1 MIADGEKNTKKIKK
15 QKTGVPFVMPTY
27 AGGKSIAVGRVYFA
41 VPDGCKICADADN
54 TLIKNEG
61 DLLRITLI
69 KNESE
74 GIDKD
79 ADRAALCAKLTG
91 SKKPKYILQNENIII
106 AYSKNAEAGK
116 EEEPYWISYYVVM
129 LTIAAKA
136 VFELRFNYRRSTAKN
151 YNQAVENFG
160 SRLGVDWR
168 AAVIDESEPE
178 YEEGTQPESTE
189 EAAYNNEEAPELEH
203 EYAYVPE
210 QENEAGQER
219 EEAPELESEGS
230 AEPESTEEAAIVS
243 PVQDYVIGQS
253 VDASQPAEQ
262 PAVEGSQDE
271 PGTEQNVAEAYEAEA
286 GAAENAAEPFEAE
299 AGAAENAAEA
309 LQTVDAGALVQPVEE
324 NGWQQPEAVTEQQ
337 PDRLS
342 QLKEALAVAEQE
354 WKDCVQRREE
364 TARRLE
370 EAEKAC
376 VRMLTDKLIEEESYK
391 LQINNRKAELN
402 SREELIEQLENGI
415 KDLKQKREG
424 YKASLKQIRENCR
437 VRSEA
442 MSKQRVELVKNLFEL
457 NSEMSGIREEK
468 NDKKNKLKSAFLF
481 KKKKQQEYD
490 EAKKRLNEKDS
501 EIKAIDRDIKDLD
514 DRLETLKDN
523 TENEIKNLKEE
534 ISRVAE
540 SEHELQRRVVEAKE
554 EIKVIK
560 EGLSS
565 LEEQIKN
572 YEQSHANDEKERD
585 RYRKQYAYY
594 DTLLKDKTFRRD
606 SLLRELQEMTPD
618 SQ

>member
-129 LTIAAKA
+129 LTIAANA

-151 YNQAVENFG
+151 YNQAVEDFG

-178 YEEGTQPESTE
+178 YEEGTQPESE
-189 EAAYNNEEAPELEH
+189 EAAEFESEGYAGPESEEAAAYNNEEAPELGH

-210 QENEAGQER
+210 QENEPGQER
-219 EEAPELESEGS
+219 EEAGEFESEGS

-243 PVQDYVIGQS
+243 PVQDYVIGHS
-253 VDASQPAEQ
+253 ADGSQPAEQ
-262 PAVEGSQDE
+262 P
-271 PGTEQNVAEAYEAEA
+271 EA
-286 GAAENAAEPFEAE
+286 G
-299 AGAAENAAEA
+299 
-309 LQTVDAGALVQPVEE
+309 
-324 NGWQQPEAVTEQQ
+324 TEQQ

-364 TARRLE
+364 TAHKLE

-501 EIKAIDRDIKDLD
+501 EINAIDRDIKDLD

-540 SEHELQRRVVEAKE
+540 SEHELQRRVVETKE

>member
-1 MIADGEKNTKKIKK
+1 M
-15 QKTGVPFVMPTY
+15 
-27 AGGKSIAVGRVYFA
+27 
-41 VPDGCKICADADN
+41 
-54 TLIKNEG
+54 IKNEG

-129 LTIAAKA
+129 LTIAANA

-151 YNQAVENFG
+151 YNQAVEDFG

-178 YEEGTQPESTE
+178 YEEGTRPESE
-189 EAAYNNEEAPELEH
+189 EAA
-203 EYAYVPE
+203 
-210 QENEAGQER
+210 
-219 EEAPELESEGS
+219 
-230 AEPESTEEAAIVS
+230 EPERAEEVAIVS
-243 PVQDYVIGQS
+243 PVQDYVIEQS
-253 VDASQPAEQ
+253 ADGLHPAEQ
-262 PAVEGSQDE
+262 P
-271 PGTEQNVAEAYEAEA
+271 
-286 GAAENAAEPFEAE
+286 
-299 AGAAENAAEA
+299 EA
-309 LQTVDAGALVQPVEE
+309 L
-324 NGWQQPEAVTEQQ
+324 TEQQ

-364 TARRLE
+364 TARKLE

-442 MSKQRVELVKNLFEL
+442 MSMQRVELVKNLFEL

-501 EIKAIDRDIKDLD
+501 EINAIDRDIKDLD
-514 DRLETLKDN
+514 DRLEALKDN

-540 SEHELQRRVVEAKE
+540 SEHELQRRVVETKE

>member
-1 MIADGEKNTKKIKK
+1 MSDDEKNTKRIKK
-15 QKTGVPFVMPTY
+15 QKPGVPFVMPKY
-27 AGGKSIAVGRVYFA
+27 DGGKSIAVGRVYFA
-41 VPDGCKICADADN
+41 VPDGCKICADTDT

-69 KNESE
+69 ENESD

-79 ADRAALCAKLTG
+79 ADRAALCMKLTG

-106 AYSKNAEAGK
+106 AYSKKAEAGK
-116 EEEPYWISYYVVM
+116 EEEPYWVSYYVVM
-129 LTIAAKA
+129 LTIAANA

-151 YNQAVENFG
+151 YNQAVEDFG

-168 AAVIDESEPE
+168 AALIEENDTE
-178 YEEGTQPESTE
+178 YEEET
-189 EAAYNNEEAPELEH
+189 APEYDDETEPERDGDIEPEH
-203 EYAYVPE
+203 VDETPS
-210 QENEAGQER
+210 ENEAGTAPER
-219 EEAPELESEGS
+219 EGETEPESVYESEPAHEDIGVAEAVEQDDTGS
-230 AEPESTEEAAIVS
+230 EAALTPQLQEYEIVQSADAAQETEQWATGARFETQLQVAAELQPEVITEPQPIAAEFQPEAIAEPQPIATEFQQESAAEPE
-243 PVQDYVIGQS
+243 
-253 VDASQPAEQ
+253 
-262 PAVEGSQDE
+262 
-271 PGTEQNVAEAYEAEA
+271 
-286 GAAENAAEPFEAE
+286 
-299 AGAAENAAEA
+299 
-309 LQTVDAGALVQPVEE
+309 
-324 NGWQQPEAVTEQQ
+324 

-364 TARRLE
+364 TARKLE

-442 MSKQRVELVKNLFEL
+442 LSNQRVEMVKSLFEL

-501 EIKAIDRDIKDLD
+501 EINAIDRDIKDLD
-514 DRLETLKDN
+514 DRLEALKDN

-540 SEHELQRRVVEAKE
+540 SEHELQRRVMETKE
-554 EIKVIK
+554 EIKVLK
-560 EGLSS
+560 EGLKS

-606 SLLRELQEMTPD
+606 ALLRELQEMAPE
-618 SQ
+618 SR

>member
-1 MIADGEKNTKKIKK
+1 MIADGEKNTKRIKK

-129 LTIAAKA
+129 LTIAANA

-151 YNQAVENFG
+151 YNRAVEDFG

-178 YEEGTQPESTE
+178 YAEGTQPESE
-189 EAAYNNEEAPELEH
+189 EAAELEH

-210 QENEAGQER
+210 QENEPGQER
-219 EEAPELESEGS
+219 EEATEFESEGS

-253 VDASQPAEQ
+253 ADVLHPAE
-262 PAVEGSQDE
+262 
-271 PGTEQNVAEAYEAEA
+271 
-286 GAAENAAEPFEAE
+286 
-299 AGAAENAAEA
+299 
-309 LQTVDAGALVQPVEE
+309 
-324 NGWQQPEAVTEQQ
+324 QPEAVTEQQ

-364 TARRLE
+364 TARKLE

-391 LQINNRKAELN
+391 LQINNRKSELN

-442 MSKQRVELVKNLFEL
+442 MSMQRVELVKNLFEL

-501 EIKAIDRDIKDLD
+501 EINAIDRDIKDLD

-540 SEHELQRRVVEAKE
+540 SEHELQRRVVETKE

-606 SLLRELQEMTPD
+606 SLLKELQEMTPD

>member
-1 MIADGEKNTKKIKK
+1 MIADGEKNTKRIKK

-129 LTIAAKA
+129 LTIAANA

-151 YNQAVENFG
+151 YNQAVEDFG

-178 YEEGTQPESTE
+178 YEEGTQPESE
-189 EAAYNNEEAPELEH
+189 ENRELEH

-210 QENEAGQER
+210 QENEPGQER
-219 EEAPELESEGS
+219 EEAGEFESEGS
-230 AEPESTEEAAIVS
+230 AEPERAEEAAIVS

-271 PGTEQNVAEAYEAEA
+271 PGTEQNVAESFEAEA
-286 GAAENAAEPFEAE
+286 GAAENAAEAFEAE
-299 AGAAENAAEA
+299 AGAAENTAEA

-342 QLKEALAVAEQE
+342 QLKVALAVAEQE

-364 TARRLE
+364 TAHKLE

-442 MSKQRVELVKNLFEL
+442 MSRQRVELVKNLFEL

-501 EIKAIDRDIKDLD
+501 EINAIDRDIKDLD

-540 SEHELQRRVVEAKE
+540 SEHELQRRVVETKE